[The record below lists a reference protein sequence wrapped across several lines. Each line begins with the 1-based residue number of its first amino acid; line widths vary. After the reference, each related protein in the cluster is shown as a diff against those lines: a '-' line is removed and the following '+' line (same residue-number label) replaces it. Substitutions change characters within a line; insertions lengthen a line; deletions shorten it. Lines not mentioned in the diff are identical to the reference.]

1 MPDGQAYNVLLRQ
14 ISEYNSPGPDDSPGR
29 RRTKEEPCFVWMNTS
44 EPDKHV
50 ISGRKCLSQM
60 NGPHECSVL
69 PLCDHRLMPWNPRTP
84 LLLLEEFQNFH
95 LLLFCPKVPEGPSEA
110 GASLYYFQNFPQGS
124 SSRRPINV

>member
-29 RRTKEEPCFVWMNTS
+29 RRTKEEACFVWMNTS

-69 PLCDHRLMPWNPRTP
+69 PLGDHRLMPWNPRTP
-84 LLLLEEFQNFH
+84 PASLKNSKIFIFYFFALRSLKVPAKQE
-95 LLLFCPKVPEGPSEA
+95 LLFTIFRIFPKAAQADG
-110 GASLYYFQNFPQGS
+110 
-124 SSRRPINV
+124 R